1 MKCKRKEFIVDA
13 VQYEIGS
20 GLEDGFQLWSEV
32 ITNGYITTDNLVKIT
47 REDGSIV
54 CPFIRNKRGL
64 VFIRYGDYIISE
76 NGERHACGD
85 EKFHDRYEPVAM

>member
-32 ITNGYITTDNLVKIT
+32 ITNG
-47 REDGSIV
+47 
-54 CPFIRNKRGL
+54 
-64 VFIRYGDYIISE
+64 
-76 NGERHACGD
+76 
-85 EKFHDRYEPVAM
+85 

>member
-1 MKCKRKEFIVDA
+1 MKCKRKELIVDA
-13 VQYEIGS
+13 RQYEVGI
-20 GLEDGFQLWSEV
+20 EDGFQLWSEV

-64 VFIRYGDYIISE
+64 TFIRYGDYIIAEES
-76 NGERHACGD
+76 GERHVCGD
-85 EKFHDRYEPVAM
+85 EKFLDRYEPINE